1 MKKDI
6 NTLIDEVVSN
16 VHDDWPT
23 LYKIRYVY
31 LAVGKEL
38 MRDTDFFLSVDGKLG
53 EANLSSQEI
62 IDIYNS
68 EKGRGLAVICKS
80 ASSILKMAY
89 DRLGI
94 HSELI
99 ETNTSLATIYDE
111 GEFLIN
117 HWFLAVYDDKGKAYF
132 MTLTPDLGYI
142 QMNMETRH
150 FASNIP
156 YIRDFGSKKMQVYKG
171 EEIKPSSISRDE
183 LQKIDIEIG
192 YIKRKYLYNR
202 CHLIGYQLTGENANE
217 KNLITGTRY
226 LNSEGMLPFENM
238 IADYIDETDNHVLYR
253 VTPIFKGDNL
263 LASGVQIG
271 AYSVEDKGK
280 GVSFNVYCYNVQPGI
295 TIDYTNGD
303 SKLSDGTIASI
314 TLNYTKY
321 ALEVGQS
328 KTLVAVTSPESAVKS
343 VTWYSSNNKI
353 ATVSKNGKV
362 TAVKAGTVTITAKT
376 TNGLKAICK
385 VTVKEKSGTA
395 VVNSTSSGS
404 CTYVLNTNTK
414 KFHLPSCSS
423 VKDMKDKNKQEV
435 TCSRDEV
442 IDMGYVPCKHCN
454 S

>member
-1 MKKDI
+1 MKKK
-6 NTLIDEVVSN
+6 N
-16 VHDDWPT
+16 VF
-23 LYKIRYVY
+23 LC
-31 LAVGKEL
+31 LL
-38 MRDTDFFLSVDGKLG
+38 MALSLVCNLSVLSASAASQKEKITLNNLPAYSG
-53 EANLSSQEI
+53 EAYVELNDNVPDFSKKDMTSKAF
-62 IDIYNS
+62 
-68 EKGRGLAVICKS
+68 EK
-80 ASSILKMAY
+80 Y
-89 DRLGI
+89 
-94 HSELI
+94 SEL
-99 ETNTSLATIYDE
+99 D
-111 GEFLIN
+111 
-117 HWFLAVYDDKGKAYF
+117 
-132 MTLTPDLGYI
+132 DLGRCGVAYA
-142 QMNMETRH
+142 NVCTETMPTEERG
-150 FASNIP
+150 NI
-156 YIRDFGSKKMQVYKG
+156 GM
-171 EEIKPSSISRDE
+171 IKPSGWQTVKYDNVE
-183 LQKIDIEIG
+183 G
-192 YIKRKYLYNR
+192 KYLYNR
-202 CHLIGYQLTGENANE
+202 CHLIGYQLTAENANE

-226 LNSEGMLPFENM
+226 LNVEGMLPFENLV
-238 IADYIDETDNHVLYR
+238 ADYVEETDNHVLYR

-263 LASGVQIG
+263 LASGVQIE

-376 TNGLKAICK
+376 SNGLKATCK
-385 VTVKEKSGTA
+385 VTVKEKYDTT
-395 VVNSTSSGS
+395 VINGS
-404 CTYVLNTNTK
+404 ANGNITYVLNTNTK

-442 IDMGYVPCKHCN
+442 IDMGYVPCKRCN
-454 S
+454 P

>member
-1 MKKDI
+1 MKKKSVF
-6 NTLIDEVVSN
+6 LC
-16 VHDDWPT
+16 
-23 LYKIRYVY
+23 LL
-31 LAVGKEL
+31 LALSLVCN
-38 MRDTDFFLSVDGKLG
+38 LSVMAAKEKITLNNLPDYSG
-53 EANLSSQEI
+53 EAYVELNDNVPDFSKKDMTSKAF
-62 IDIYNS
+62 
-68 EKGRGLAVICKS
+68 EK
-80 ASSILKMAY
+80 Y
-89 DRLGI
+89 
-94 HSELI
+94 SEL
-99 ETNTSLATIYDE
+99 D
-111 GEFLIN
+111 
-117 HWFLAVYDDKGKAYF
+117 
-132 MTLTPDLGYI
+132 DLGRCGVAYA
-142 QMNMETRH
+142 NVCTETMPTEERG
-150 FASNIP
+150 NI
-156 YIRDFGSKKMQVYKG
+156 GM
-171 EEIKPSSISRDE
+171 IKPSGWQTVKYDNV
-183 LQKIDIEIG
+183 DG
-192 YIKRKYLYNR
+192 KYLYNR
-202 CHLIGYQLTGENANE
+202 CHLIGYQLTAENANE

-226 LNSEGMLPFENM
+226 LNVEGMLSFENM
-238 IADYIDETDNHVLYR
+238 VADYVENTDNHVLCR

-263 LASGVQIG
+263 LANGVQME

-314 TLNYTKY
+314 TLNYTQY

-362 TAVKAGTVTITAKT
+362 TAVTTGTVTITAKT

-454 S
+454 P

>member
-1 MKKDI
+1 MKKK
-6 NTLIDEVVSN
+6 N
-16 VHDDWPT
+16 VF
-23 LYKIRYVY
+23 LC
-31 LAVGKEL
+31 LL
-38 MRDTDFFLSVDGKLG
+38 MALSLVCNLSVMSASAAVQKDKITLNNLPAYSG
-53 EANLSSQEI
+53 EAYVELNDNVPSFSKK
-62 IDIYNS
+62 DMTTKAF
-68 EKGRGLAVICKS
+68 EK
-80 ASSILKMAY
+80 Y
-89 DRLGI
+89 
-94 HSELI
+94 SEL
-99 ETNTSLATIYDE
+99 D
-111 GEFLIN
+111 
-117 HWFLAVYDDKGKAYF
+117 
-132 MTLTPDLGYI
+132 DLGRCGTAYA
-142 QMNMETRH
+142 NVCRETMPTEERG
-150 FASNIP
+150 NI
-156 YIRDFGSKKMQVYKG
+156 GM
-171 EEIKPSSISRDE
+171 IKPSGWHTVKYDNV
-183 LQKIDIEIG
+183 DG
-192 YIKRKYLYNR
+192 KYLYNR
-202 CHLIGYQLTGENANE
+202 CHLIGYQLTGENASE
-217 KNLITGTRY
+217 QNLITGTRY
-226 LNSEGMLPFENM
+226 MNVEGMLSFENM
-238 IADYIDETDNHVLYR
+238 VADYVENTDNHVLYR

-263 LASGVQIG
+263 LVSGVQME

-314 TLNYTKY
+314 TLNYTQY

-362 TAVKAGTVTITAKT
+362 TAVTTGTVTITAKT

-442 IDMGYVPCKHCN
+442 IDMGYVPCKRCN
-454 S
+454 P